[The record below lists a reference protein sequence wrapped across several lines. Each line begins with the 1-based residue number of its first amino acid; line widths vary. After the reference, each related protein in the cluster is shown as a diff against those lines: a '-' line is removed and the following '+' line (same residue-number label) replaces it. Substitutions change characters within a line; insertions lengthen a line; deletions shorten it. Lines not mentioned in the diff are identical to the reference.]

1 MPNFS
6 AIWDL
11 NVAAFSG
18 DINASDICII
28 SIMSWSVNDDV
39 FGRAGGGGGVV
50 VVVVVGRAAVLGKL
64 GMTMSSRLGIE
75 GDVGSFSS

>member
-18 DINASDICII
+18 DISASDICII

-39 FGRAGGGGGVV
+39 FGRAGGGG

-64 GMTMSSRLGIE
+64 GVTMSSRLGIE

>member
-1 MPNFS
+1 MPNFY

-18 DINASDICII
+18 DISASDICII

-39 FGRAGGGGGVV
+39 FGRAGD
-50 VVVVVGRAAVLGKL
+50 VGRAAVLGKL
-64 GMTMSSRLGIE
+64 GVTMSSRLGIE